1 MKKYYMSETEEE
13 VKYGDIVEFEF
24 DDNSEG
30 FELHHTVECKL
41 TEESADFLEEL
52 GIITSEDKDLIDF
65 SEDEEFCPCYYG
77 VTLEKI
83 EEEIEELRKKMD
95 ALIKDAKKSKGKK
108 VEVK

>member
-1 MKKYYMSETEEE
+1 MSETEEE
-13 VKYGDIVEFEF
+13 LKYGDIVEFEF

-65 SEDEEFCPCYYG
+65 SEDEEFCPCGYG
-77 VTLEKI
+77 EEFKKMEEQVKALEEKI
-83 EEEIEELRKKMD
+83 D
-95 ALIKDAKKSKGKK
+95 ALIEAAKKSKSKK